1 MHMRGERV
9 KILYLR
15 TYYVNDPLV
24 ALIATY
30 FPVGHR
36 SIYIVNLQTDSNL
49 CINATLAST
58 CKKSIGV
65 FRSLSNIEEC
75 FVKIV
80 NGFQPLSIFAKKL
93 HLNTIKVP
101 ENF

>member
-24 ALIATY
+24 VLIATY

-36 SIYIVNLQTDSNL
+36 SIYIINLQIDSNL

-58 CKKSIGV
+58 CKKVNRRIQIPVKHRRV
-65 FRSLSNIEEC
+65 FC
-75 FVKIV
+75 
-80 NGFQPLSIFAKKL
+80 
-93 HLNTIKVP
+93 
-101 ENF
+101 ENS